1 MATSSRVDN
10 EMKESRLRRKII
22 KSWANHRDWSLH
34 GVKDV
39 GTSGLDRLAR
49 EFDMDAEVN
58 PGTPA

>member
-1 MATSSRVDN
+1 MPPYLEIPVRAGDEAS
-10 EMKESRLRRKII
+10 LQ
-22 KSWANHRDWSLH
+22 SLH